1 MANLPESESY
11 DAGVYQLETTDAVVG
26 GASGKSNAS
35 AINLANRTKYLKAHI
50 DIMETIVEQADAEAG
65 IATAL
70 KGWTAQRV
78 RQAIM
83 AATGGML
90 TKSVAGNS
98 DVTLTAV
105 EAGNGLLKLTGV
117 LTGNINV
124 IVPTSPT
131 RSWLVNNQTTGAYT
145 LTVKTASGTG
155 VIVAQTGETTVYT
168 DGVNVC
174 YNSGIVPQAEAETRT
189 ATTLR
194 GWTAQRVGQA
204 IAAAITALVVQATES
219 VLGIAKI
226 ATQAQTNDGTNDA
239 TIVSPLKLKSG
250 FAISKTTKG
259 YIKLPD
265 FLSGLII
272 QWGSTSG
279 TLTGGEHEDVSY
291 SMVFPNAVFIAVLG
305 PSMMSD
311 TTTPVAYT
319 WQNLSTSQIRMRNAS
334 TMVAAGWYIAVG
346 H

>member
-50 DIMETIVEQADAEAG
+50 DIMET
-65 IATAL
+65 
-70 KGWTAQRV
+70 
-78 RQAIM
+78 
-83 AATGGML
+83 
-90 TKSVAGNS
+90 
-98 DVTLTAV
+98 
-105 EAGNGLLKLTGV
+105 
-117 LTGNINV
+117 
-124 IVPTSPT
+124 
-131 RSWLVNNQTTGAYT
+131 
-145 LTVKTASGTG
+145 
-155 VIVAQTGETTVYT
+155 
-168 DGVNVC
+168 
-174 YNSGIVPQAEAETRT
+174 IVPQAEAETRT